1 MASSLKHPVIP
12 AFMPAPVAPRR
23 QLRRR
28 LPPPSVRTLAGA
40 TVHAVMA
47 VTTAATLALGAT
59 TLTAAPAHAQTRAE
73 LERIVQR
80 RVLPNGLEVIVVENH
95 GVPIAT
101 LEIDVKNGAFTQT
114 PDYAGL
120 AHMYEHMFFKANRDY
135 PSPQAFADRA
145 SELGAIYN
153 GTTQEERVNYYLT
166 LPADSLEG
174 GLRFLASSLRWPLFR
189 DDDLASEKEV
199 VLGEYDRAESSP
211 FFALDQRMTAL
222 LYPGNASRKDALGD
236 RTVLRNVTAE
246 QMRTIQ
252 RLYYVPNNTALIV
265 TGDVEPARVFA
276 LAEEIL
282 GDWERGP
289 DPFTVAPI
297 PPIPPLDGHQA
308 VISEVPVSVATVLL
322 QWQGPSAS
330 RDPDATFAADVFSD
344 ALNTPGSG
352 FRTRLVDSGLWQDI
366 VVNYYTLN
374 HVGPITISG
383 QTSPEKLREA
393 LAALDVEIARFGEAG
408 YVTPQEL
415 ENVKAQRVTSSAFG
429 IEKAS
434 GIAHTIGFWW
444 SVVGLDYFLGYNDA
458 MAAQT
463 AADLQR
469 YVTTYIVGKPR
480 VTGVLI
486 DGRARAAI
494 GLTEAEL
501 TQVPIRATRT
511 GGAP

>member
-1 MASSLKHPVIP
+1 
-12 AFMPAPVAPRR
+12 MPASFPRD
-23 QLRRR
+23 RR
-28 LPPPSVRTLAGA
+28 SVGRFGLLFVLTLL
-40 TVHAVMA
+40 
-47 VTTAATLALGAT
+47 AA
-59 TLTAAPAHAQTRAE
+59 AAPLAELRAQTRAE

-80 RVLPNGLEVIVVENH
+80 RVLANGLEVIVVENH

-114 PDYAGL
+114 PEYAGL
-120 AHMYEHMFFKANRDY
+120 AHMYEHMFFKANREY
-135 PSPQAFADRA
+135 PNPDAFASRA
-145 SELGAIYN
+145 SELGALYN

-174 GLRFLASSLRWPLFR
+174 GLRFLAASLREPLFR
-189 DDDLASEKEV
+189 AEDIEREKEV

-211 FFALDQRMTAL
+211 FFPLDKRMTEL

-236 RTVLRNVTAE
+236 RTVLRNVTPE

-252 RLYYVPNNTALIV
+252 SLYYVPNNTALIV
-265 TGDVEPARVFA
+265 TGDVDPARVFA
-276 LAEEIL
+276 LAEQIL
-282 GDWERGP
+282 GDWPRGV
-289 DPFTVAPI
+289 DPFVASPI
-297 PPIPPLDGHQA
+297 PEIPPLTRNDAAIHEA
-308 VISEVPVSVATVLL
+308 PVSAVTVLV

-330 RDPDATFAADVFSD
+330 KDPDATFAADVFSD

-383 QTSPEKLREA
+383 QTAPEKLRDA
-393 LAALDVEIARFGEAG
+393 LAALHKEVARFGEAG
-408 YVTPQEL
+408 YVTSTAL

-444 SVVGLDYFLGYNDA
+444 SVVGLDYFLRYNDE

-463 AADLQR
+463 AQDLQR
-469 YVTTYIVGKPR
+469 YVNRYIVGKPYL
-480 VTGVLI
+480 TGVLI
-486 DGRARAAI
+486 APAARRSI
-494 GLTEAEL
+494 GLTEDEL
-501 TQVPIRATRT
+501 RR
-511 GGAP
+511 GAQP

>member
-1 MASSLKHPVIP
+1 
-12 AFMPAPVAPRR
+12 MPASRSYFRSWIGRICFPFA
-23 QLRRR
+23 
-28 LPPPSVRTLAGA
+28 
-40 TVHAVMA
+40 
-47 VTTAATLALGAT
+47 LALAVSAVPD
-59 TLTAAPAHAQTRAE
+59 TLLSAQTRAE

-80 RVLPNGLEVIVVENH
+80 RVLANGLEVIVVENH

-101 LEIDVKNGAFTQT
+101 LEIDVKNGAFTQ
-114 PDYAGL
+114 PPEYAGL
-120 AHMYEHMFFKANRDY
+120 AHMYEHMFFKANRTY
-135 PSPQAFADRA
+135 PNPDAFARRA

-174 GLRFLASSLRWPLFR
+174 GLRFLAASLREPLFR
-189 DDDLASEKEV
+189 EEDLASEKEV

-236 RTVLRNVTAE
+236 RSVLRNVTPE

-252 RLYYVPNNTALIV
+252 SLYYVPNNCALIV
-265 TGDVEPARVFA
+265 TGDVDPARVFA
-276 LAEEIL
+276 LAERVF
-282 GDWERGP
+282 GDWSRGA
-289 DPFTVAPI
+289 DPFVKAPI
-297 PPIPPLDGHQA
+297 PVIPALTKNEAAIHEAA
-308 VISEVPVSVATVLL
+308 VSAVSVLV

-330 RDPDATFAADVFSD
+330 KDPDATFAADVFSD

-352 FRTRLVDSGLWQDI
+352 FRTRLVDSGLWEDV

-383 QTSPEKLREA
+383 QTSPDKLREA
-393 LAALDVEIARFGEAG
+393 MAALDREIARFGEAG
-408 YVTPQEL
+408 YVTTAEL

-434 GIAHTIGFWW
+434 SIAHTIGFWW

-463 AADLQR
+463 AKDLQR

-480 VTGVLI
+480 LTGVLLSPS
-486 DGRARAAI
+486 ARQALN
-494 GLTEAEL
+494 LTENEL
-501 TQVPIRATRT
+501 RAGVRA
-511 GGAP
+511 GVQP

>member
-1 MASSLKHPVIP
+1 
-12 AFMPAPVAPRR
+12 
-23 QLRRR
+23 
-28 LPPPSVRTLAGA
+28 
-40 TVHAVMA
+40 
-47 VTTAATLALGAT
+47 
-59 TLTAAPAHAQTRAE
+59 
-73 LERIVQR
+73 
-80 RVLPNGLEVIVVENH
+80 
-95 GVPIAT
+95 
-101 LEIDVKNGAFTQT
+101 
-114 PDYAGL
+114 
-120 AHMYEHMFFKANRDY
+120 
-135 PSPQAFADRA
+135 
-145 SELGAIYN
+145 
-153 GTTQEERVNYYLT
+153 
-166 LPADSLEG
+166 
-174 GLRFLASSLRWPLFR
+174 
-189 DDDLASEKEV
+189 

>member
-1 MASSLKHPVIP
+1 
-12 AFMPAPVAPRR
+12 MPASRVSRR
-23 QLRRR
+23 PSRRR
-28 LPPPSVRTLAGA
+28 LCLLLGLTSALAGA
-40 TVHAVMA
+40 TLVPLASA
-47 VTTAATLALGAT
+47 TA
-59 TLTAAPAHAQTRAE
+59 QSRAE

-80 RVLPNGLEVIVVENH
+80 RVLANGMEVIVVENH

-114 PDYAGL
+114 PEYAGL
-120 AHMYEHMFFKANRDY
+120 AHMYEHMFFKANREY
-135 PSPQAFADRA
+135 PTPDDFAARA
-145 SELGAIYN
+145 SELGALYN

-174 GLRFLASSLRWPLFR
+174 GIRFLAASLREPLFR
-189 DDDLASEKEV
+189 AEDLAREKEV

-211 FFALDQRMTAL
+211 FFSLDKRMTAL

-236 RTVLRNVTAE
+236 RDVLRNVTPE

-252 RLYYVPNNTALIV
+252 SLYYVPNNSALIV

-276 LAEEIL
+276 LAEQVF
-282 GDWERGP
+282 GDWPRAA
-289 DPFTVAPI
+289 DPFEVAPI
-297 PPIPPLDGHQA
+297 PVIPDLTADVA
-308 VISEVPVSVATVLL
+308 VIDEVPVGAVSVLV

-330 RDPDATFAADVFSD
+330 RDPEATFAADVFSD
-344 ALNTPGSG
+344 ALNTPGSA

-374 HVGPITISG
+374 HKGPITISG
-383 QTSPEKLREA
+383 QTAPEKLRDA
-393 LAALDVEIARFGEAG
+393 LAALDQEIARFAESG
-408 YVTPQEL
+408 YVTRTEL

-434 GIAHTIGFWW
+434 GIAHMIGFWW
-444 SVVGLDYFLGYNDA
+444 SVVGLDYFLRYNDA
-458 MAAQT
+458 MAQQT
-463 AADLQR
+463 ARDLQR
-469 YVTTYIVGKPR
+469 YVSTYIIGKPR

-486 DGRARAAI
+486 APAARRAI

-501 TQVPIRATRT
+501 RRTPRAATPAGDR
-511 GGAP
+511 

>member
-1 MASSLKHPVIP
+1 MFIGARVALLLALSAPL
-12 AFMPAPVAPRR
+12 ALATLTRPVA
-23 QLRRR
+23 
-28 LPPPSVRTLAGA
+28 
-40 TVHAVMA
+40 
-47 VTTAATLALGAT
+47 
-59 TLTAAPAHAQTRAE
+59 AQTRAE

-120 AHMYEHMFFKANRDY
+120 AHMYEHMFFKANRTY
-135 PSPQAFADRA
+135 PTPQDFADRA

-174 GLRFLASSLRWPLFR
+174 GLRFLAAALREPL
-189 DDDLASEKEV
+189 
-199 VLGEYDRAESSP
+199 DRAESSP

-222 LYPGNASRKDALGD
+222 LYPGNASRKDALGTRD
-236 RTVLRNVTAE
+236 VLRNVTPA
-246 QMRTIQ
+246 QMRFIQ
-252 RLYYVPNNTALIV
+252 QLYYVPNNCALIV
-265 TGDVEPARVFA
+265 TGDVNPARVFA
-276 LAEEIL
+276 LAEAIF
-282 GDWERGP
+282 GDWPRGR
-289 DPFTVAPI
+289 DPFVVAPI
-297 PPIPPLDGHQA
+297 PSIPALTGSLA
-308 VISEVPVSVATVLL
+308 AIEEAPVSVASVLL

-330 RDPDATFAADVFSD
+330 KDPDATFAADVFSD

-383 QTSPEKLREA
+383 QTTPEKLRAA
-393 LAALDVEIARFGEAG
+393 LAALDAEIARFAEAG
-408 YVTPQEL
+408 YVTRREL

-434 GIAHTIGFWW
+434 SIAHTIGFWW
-444 SVVGLDYFLGYNDA
+444 SVVGVDYFLRYNDA
-458 MAAQT
+458 MATQT
-463 AADLQR
+463 PADLQR
-469 YVTTYIVGKPR
+469 YVRTYIQGKPR

-486 DGRARAAI
+486 APDARQAI
-494 GLTEAEL
+494 GLTEEEL
-501 TQVPIRATRT
+501 RRVPFRATT
-511 GGAP
+511 GAGR

>member
-1 MASSLKHPVIP
+1 
-12 AFMPAPVAPRR
+12 MPAS
-23 QLRRR
+23 LRRSRWLHR
-28 LPPPSVRTLAGA
+28 L
-40 TVHAVMA
+40 
-47 VTTAATLALGAT
+47 LALTVVAA
-59 TLTAAPAHAQTRAE
+59 AAPALAPAPAAAQTRAE

-80 RVLPNGLEVIVVENH
+80 RVLANGLEVIVVENH

-114 PDYAGL
+114 PEYAGL
-120 AHMYEHMFFKANRDY
+120 AHMYEHMFFKANREY

-145 SELGAIYN
+145 SELGALYN

-174 GLRFLASSLRWPLFR
+174 GIRFLAASLREPLFR
-189 DDDLASEKEV
+189 EEDLASEKEV

-211 FFALDQRMTAL
+211 FFALDKRMTAL

-236 RTVLRNVTAE
+236 RTVLRNVTVA
-246 QMRTIQ
+246 QMRRIQ
-252 RLYYVPNNTALIV
+252 QLYYVPNNCALIV
-265 TGDVEPARVFA
+265 TGDVDPAQVFA
-276 LAEEIL
+276 IAEQVF

-297 PPIPPLDGHQA
+297 PPIPPLTRNEAAIAEAPIGVAA
-308 VISEVPVSVATVLL
+308 VLV

-330 RDPDATFAADVFSD
+330 KDPNATFAADVFSD

-383 QTSPEKLREA
+383 QAAPEKVREA
-393 LAALDVEIARFGEAG
+393 MAALDAEIARFAEPG
-408 YVTPQEL
+408 YVTPQEF

-469 YVTTYIVGKPR
+469 YVSTYIIGKPR

-486 DGRARAAI
+486 SAQARRAI
-494 GLTEAEL
+494 GLTEDEL
-501 TQVPIRATRT
+501 RQVPMKSIAPAYD
-511 GGAP
+511 GGAR

>member
-1 MASSLKHPVIP
+1 
-12 AFMPAPVAPRR
+12 MPASRSSVVSVS
-23 QLRRR
+23 R
-28 LPPPSVRTLAGA
+28 LASLALALLLPAALTLATPA
-40 TVHAVMA
+40 TAS
-47 VTTAATLALGAT
+47 
-59 TLTAAPAHAQTRAE
+59 AQTRAE

-80 RVLPNGLEVIVVENH
+80 RVLANGLEVIVVENH

-120 AHMYEHMFFKANRDY
+120 AHMYEHMFFKANRTY
-135 PSPQAFADRA
+135 PTPQAFAERA

-174 GLRFLASSLRWPLFR
+174 GLRFLAASLREPLFNE
-189 DDDLASEKEV
+189 DDLAREKEV

-222 LYPGNASRKDALGD
+222 LYPGNASRKDALGS
-236 RTVLRNVTAE
+236 REVLRNVTPA
-246 QMRTIQ
+246 QMRRIQ
-252 RLYYVPNNTALIV
+252 QLYYVPNNTALIV

-276 LAEEIL
+276 LAEAVF
-282 GDWERGP
+282 GDWPRGP

-297 PPIPPLDGHQA
+297 PAIPALTGHEA
-308 VISEVPVSVATVLL
+308 AIAEVPVSVVSVLL

-330 RDPDATFAADVFSD
+330 KDPDATFAADVFSD

-383 QTSPEKLREA
+383 QTTPDKLRAA
-393 LAALDVEIARFGEAG
+393 LAALDTEIARFAESG
-408 YVTPQEL
+408 YVTRAEL

-434 GIAHTIGFWW
+434 SIAHTIGFWW
-444 SVVGLDYFLGYNDA
+444 SVVGLDYFLRYNDA
-458 MAAQT
+458 MAAQSP
-463 AADLQR
+463 ADLQR
-469 YVTTYIVGKPR
+469 YVRTYIIGKPR

-486 DGRARAAI
+486 APSARAAL

-501 TQVPIRATRT
+501 RRVPFRATT
-511 GGAP
+511 GAGK